1 MSKNRIGTYLTRK
14 RLACL
19 DDPTVSS
26 TTCHLKHVPFD
37 TILNILSVKRNELD
51 WMLSFNKIIVILMA
65 ILLNKYIYELYLDS
79 RIG

>member
-1 MSKNRIGTYLTRK
+1 M
-14 RLACL
+14 
-19 DDPTVSS
+19 
-26 TTCHLKHVPFD
+26 KHVPFD

-51 WMLSFNKIIVILMA
+51 WMLSFSKIIVILMA